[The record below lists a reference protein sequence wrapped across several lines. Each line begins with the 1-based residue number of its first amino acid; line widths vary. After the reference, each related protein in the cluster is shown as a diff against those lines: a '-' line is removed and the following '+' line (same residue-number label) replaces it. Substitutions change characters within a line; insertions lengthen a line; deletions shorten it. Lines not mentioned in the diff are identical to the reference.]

1 MSDLWRVSFCGAT
14 TMHRG
19 VFSWLEVRVL
29 VAFQAQAEI
38 ESNRIES
45 PRRYLS
51 LCCVDGCLTLFQHSP
66 FQAKAMA
73 SSSAEVDISLDDDAL
88 HLQSTTTNAP
98 TDHQQQQEPSN
109 PTMDATKD
117 DEEPDIGPIFPD
129 HYYGGG
135 KIPVFKPNMDQF
147 RSFYKFIKK
156 IDHYGMRSGIVKV
169 IPPKEWIDSLPP
181 LDEKVKE
188 IKIKNPIEQHIAGST
203 GSSGTGIFKQENL
216 QRQKSYNL
224 PQWRNLCD
232 SSDHQPPARRGERRK
247 NQDFKPKPKP
257 KPTRTTRR
265 STTAA
270 AEDSSEPSQRPLTP
284 PPGDETP
291 VAGTPSKD
299 EEDVVEVTAPGSNK
313 KKRGRQPQA
322 KPKRVYVRKTKEEM
336 EEAAAEAAEIWNG
349 FDYRFPAAKEFT
361 QERCE
366 ELEKHYWRTLTYNSP
381 LYGADMPGSLFD
393 ETTTSWNVAKLENI
407 LDCLGAK
414 LPGVNTAYL
423 YLGMWK
429 ATFSWH
435 LEDVD
440 LYSINYIHFGA
451 PKQWYSISQ
460 DDAPRFH
467 SAMKS
472 IWPGEAKKCDQ
483 FLRHKTFLASPSFL
497 ESHHGIKVNKL
508 VHHEGEFVITF
519 PYGYH
524 AGYNLGYNCAE
535 SVNFATEAWLEYG
548 RKSKKCEC
556 IDDAVWVDADE
567 IERKL
572 KGLPTEDEW
581 SSEEEEEDTDSDD
594 DEEPT
599 DLPTPP
605 ESVEGDGTK
614 KPKRP
619 RSSTKRKTEGEG
631 GRMVKKI
638 KVKFGPPKAP
648 PCVLCPNEA
657 KHEELLST
665 EEGKKAHRLCAMYI
679 PETFFTTDPE
689 TNEERISNVPA
700 IPTARSNLK
709 CFYCRAKGGACFQ
722 CSETKCV
729 RAYHPTCAAQA
740 GVLVRDLVL
749 PTKSDEPDQ
758 PPTAPR
764 TELDFRCR
772 FHRPKRPKDHT
783 PEVLEEDENIMDFAK
798 NLRPGQVVQ
807 FQLYLGEIC
816 AGIVRQNRASE
827 HMLLLEMLPRGN
839 SFELEWKYA
848 LPAAIMNTAPATKPK
863 KSRASVPSVRTDG
876 KGKRVA
882 VEPRKTDFYAD
893 KPLAG
898 DQFFPETTKF
908 TWQEFLNFAVPRN
921 PFQEPAVKIWYYV
934 GEQSTENI
942 PAWTKDPTIRVSDK
956 DAVEPHLQRRSGTG
970 DGPCYMTQAE
980 ERVKAEA
987 VMAAQQRTGYYQPL
1001 QAQQPGGQAGGP
1013 NGKAV
1018 PQPFHTPNWRQPQ
1031 PAPAQPAGPIASTS
1045 SGQRFVVAS
1054 ANNGRR
1060 VFYSPLQPTTYQSYQ
1075 GTTHRVSYKSP
1086 MASSSAG
1093 PLGAKSTPPVNSSGS
1108 PVPPL
1113 GSSQGPN
1120 PYPSNA
1126 SASTPSRP
1134 AQQSRA
1140 TPS

>member
-1 MSDLWRVSFCGAT
+1 
-14 TMHRG
+14 
-19 VFSWLEVRVL
+19 
-29 VAFQAQAEI
+29 
-38 ESNRIES
+38 
-45 PRRYLS
+45 
-51 LCCVDGCLTLFQHSP
+51 
-66 FQAKAMA
+66 MA
-73 SSSAEVDISLDDDAL
+73 SSSSAEVDITLQDD
-88 HLQSTTTNAP
+88 LQSANVTTIQQSSESES
-98 TDHQQQQEPSN
+98 HQPLN
-109 PTMDATKD
+109 PTMEAAAMDTSKD
-117 DEEPDIGPIFPD
+117 EEEPDIGPIFPD
-129 HYYGGG
+129 HYYGNG

-169 IPPKEWIDSLPP
+169 IPPKEWIDSLPS
-181 LDEKVKE
+181 LDEKVKD

-257 KPTRTTRR
+257 KPARTTRR
-265 STTAA
+265 STAA
-270 AEDSSEPSQRPLTP
+270 VAEDDTEQSQRPLTP

-291 VAGTPSKD
+291 VAGTPSKED
-299 EEDVVEVTAPGSNK
+299 EEATEATVSSAK
-313 KKRGRQPQA
+313 KKRGRQPQP

-349 FDYRFPAAKEFT
+349 FDYRFPAAAEFT

-366 ELEKHYWRTLTYNSP
+366 ELEKHYWRTLTYNNP

-460 DDAPRFH
+460 EDAPRFH

-497 ESHHGIKVNKL
+497 DSHHGIKVNKL

-581 SSEEEEEDTDSDD
+581 SSEDEDEDLGS
-594 DEEPT
+594 DEEPI

-605 ESVEGDGTK
+605 ESVEGDENK

-619 RSSTKRKTEGEG
+619 KSSSKRKTEGEG

-638 KVKFGPPKAP
+638 KVKFGAQKTP

-657 KHEELLST
+657 KHEELLPT

-689 TNEERISNVPA
+689 TNEERISNIPA
-700 IPTARSNLK
+700 IPTARTNLK
-709 CFYCRAKGGACFQ
+709 CYYCRAKGGACFQ

-740 GVLVRDLVL
+740 GVLVQNVL
-749 PTKSDEPDQ
+749 IPMEPDAAGQ
-758 PPTAPR
+758 PIPPQ
-764 TELDFRCR
+764 TELDLRCR

-783 PEVLEEDENIMDFAK
+783 PDLLEEDPGIMEFARK
-798 NLRPGQVVQ
+798 LQPGQVIQ

-816 AGIVRQNRASE
+816 AGIVRQNRTSE
-827 HMLLLEMLPRGN
+827 HMLLLEMLPKGN
-839 SFELEWKYA
+839 DFELEWRYV
-848 LPAAIMNTAPATKPK
+848 LPSTIMTTAPVIKAKKP
-863 KSRASVPSVRTDG
+863 RASLPNVRTDA

-893 KPLAG
+893 TPLSG
-898 DQFFPETTKF
+898 DQFLPETTQY
-908 TWQEFLNFAVPRN
+908 TWQEFSSFAVPRN
-921 PFQEPAVKIWYYV
+921 EHQEAAVKIWYYV
-934 GEQSTENI
+934 GERSTENI
-942 PAWTKDPTIRVSDK
+942 PAWTKNPAIRVADK

-980 ERVKAEA
+980 ERAKADA
-987 VMAAQQRTGYYQPL
+987 ALLAQQRAAYYQQM
-1001 QAQQPGGQAGGP
+1001 QAQQPGPPVDKQ
-1013 NGKAV
+1013 V
-1018 PQPFHTPNWRQPQ
+1018 PQAMHTPNWRQPPPQ
-1031 PAPAQPAGPIASTS
+1031 PSGPIASTS

-1054 ANNGRR
+1054 ANNANNGRR
-1060 VFYSPLQPTTYQSYQ
+1060 VFYSPIQPTNYQSHQ
-1075 GTTHRVSYKSP
+1075 GSTHRVSYKPTTVTPSSSTPLNAKPGSP
-1086 MASSSAG
+1086 SITGVSPTPSGLASS
-1093 PLGAKSTPPVNSSGS
+1093 PTPSGLAPSPSPAPGLNPMNIQPGNGQS
-1108 PVPPL
+1108 PVALPATATSPL
-1113 GSSQGPN
+1113 LGLKG
-1120 PYPSNA
+1120 
-1126 SASTPSRP
+1126 P
-1134 AQQSRA
+1134 AQPVRQPRA
-1140 TPS
+1140 MPS

>member
-1 MSDLWRVSFCGAT
+1 
-14 TMHRG
+14 
-19 VFSWLEVRVL
+19 
-29 VAFQAQAEI
+29 
-38 ESNRIES
+38 
-45 PRRYLS
+45 
-51 LCCVDGCLTLFQHSP
+51 
-66 FQAKAMA
+66 MA
-73 SSSAEVDISLDDDAL
+73 SSSAEVDITLDP
-88 HLQSTTTNAP
+88 LQSSDVPTN
-98 TDHQQQQEPSN
+98 QQPSEPLQPSN
-109 PTMDATKD
+109 PTMDAAMETAKD
-117 DEEPDIGPIFPD
+117 DDEPDIGPIFPD
-129 HYYGGG
+129 HYYGNG
-135 KIPVFKPNMDQF
+135 KIPVFKPTMDQF

-169 IPPKEWIDSLPP
+169 IPPKEWRDSLPP
-181 LDEKVKE
+181 LDDKVKD

-216 QRQKSYNL
+216 QRQKTYNL
-224 PQWRNLCD
+224 PQWRHLCD

-247 NQDFKPKPKP
+247 NQDYKPKPKP

-265 STTAA
+265 SATAA
-270 AEDSSEPSQRPLTP
+270 TEDDVEQSQKPLTP

-291 VAGTPSKD
+291 VVGTPSKE
-299 EEDVVEVTAPGSNK
+299 EEDVTEVAAPNSK
-313 KKRGRQPQA
+313 KKKGRQPQP

-349 FDYRFPAAKEFT
+349 FDYRFPAAEEFT

-366 ELEKHYWRTLTYNSP
+366 ELEKHYWRTLTYNNP

-535 SVNFATEAWLEYG
+535 SVNFATEAWLDYG

-581 SSEEEEEDTDSDD
+581 SSEDEDEDVDSDD
-594 DEEPT
+594 EPT

-614 KPKRP
+614 KPKR
-619 RSSTKRKTEGEG
+619 SKSTNKRKIEGEG

-638 KVKFGPPKAP
+638 KVKFNAQKPP

-657 KHEELLST
+657 KHEQLLAT
-665 EEGKKAHRLCAMYI
+665 EEGKQAHRLCAMYI
-679 PETFFTTDPE
+679 PETFFTTDPT
-689 TNEERISNVPA
+689 TNEEKISNVLA

-709 CFYCRAKGGACFQ
+709 CYYCRTKGGACFQ

-740 GVLVRDLVL
+740 GVLVQNVLVV
-749 PTKSDEPDQ
+749 TEPDESGQ
-758 PPTAPR
+758 QAPPQ

-783 PEVLEEDENIMDFAK
+783 PDVLEEDQAIMEFAK
-798 NLRPGQVVQ
+798 KLQPGLVIQ

-839 SFELEWKYA
+839 SFELEWKYV
-848 LPAAIMNTAPATKPK
+848 LPSSIMNTAPIIKTKKP
-863 KSRASVPSVRTDG
+863 RTSVPNVRTDA

-893 KPLAG
+893 KPLVG
-898 DQFFPETTKF
+898 DQFLPGTTKY
-908 TWQEFLNFAVPRN
+908 TWQEFSSFSVPRN
-921 PFQEPAVKIWYYV
+921 EHQEPAVKIWYYV
-934 GEQSTENI
+934 GELSTENI
-942 PAWTKDPTIRVSDK
+942 PAWTKDPSTRVADK
-956 DAVEPHLQRRSGTG
+956 DAVEPHLQRRGGTG
-970 DGPCYMTQAE
+970 DSGPCYMTQAE
-980 ERVKAEA
+980 ERARAEA
-987 VMAAQQRTGYYQPL
+987 ALVAQQRAGYYQQM
-1001 QAQQPGGQAGGP
+1001 QAQQAGHS
-1013 NGKAV
+1013 NGKQI
-1018 PQPFHTPNWRQPQ
+1018 PQPYHTPNWRQP
-1031 PAPAQPAGPIASTS
+1031 PPTQPAGPIASTS

-1060 VFYSPLQPTTYQSYQ
+1060 VFYSPLQPTTYQNYQ
-1075 GTTHRVSYKSP
+1075 GTTHRVSYKP
-1086 MASSSAG
+1086 AMA
-1093 PLGAKSTPPVNSSGS
+1093 STPPTPLNAKPAAASTPAASPDLSLLPSSTASPGPPKAQGSAQPPVPIPLPTLVPPSGS
-1108 PVPPL
+1108 PSVP
-1113 GSSQGPN
+1113 
-1120 PYPSNA
+1120 NA
-1126 SASTPSRP
+1126 PGQTARQPH
-1134 AQQSRA
+1134 A